1 MGSSQ
6 PPPTQFTSGATT
18 SDDATGDA
26 TSDSTGDI
34 PSEIT
39 LGSSSR
45 ADMNIWDI
53 ITDVGPV
60 PVDTASK

>member
-6 PPPTQFTSGATT
+6 PPPTQFASGVTT
-18 SDDATGDA
+18 SDDVTGGAASDA
-26 TSDSTGDI
+26 TGDI

-45 ADMNIWDI
+45 ADMSIWDI
-53 ITDVGPV
+53 IIDVGPV
-60 PVDTASK
+60 PVDTTSE